1 MTGQIPLMP
10 AGHHDNDGASWLQPL
25 TGTGCIPLVNR
36 IEDCRIRRLGF
47 LFTVRVVNDQQISTL
62 TGDSAANADG
72 KILAFLI
79 GVPTAC
85 GLAVLT
91 QLHTWESGLKIF
103 SADEVPHLAA
113 KAHRQFSGM
122 SSLNNLP

>member
-10 AGHHDNDGASWLQPL
+10 AGHHDNDGATGLQPL
-25 TGTGCIPLVNR
+25 TGTGSVPLVNR
-36 IEDCRIRRLGF
+36 IEDRRIKRLGF
-47 LFTVRVVNDQQISTL
+47 LFTVRVVDDQQVGTL
-62 TGDSAANADG
+62 TGNRTANADG

-79 GVPTAC
+79 GVPAAC

-91 QLHTWESGLKIF
+91 QLNAWESRLKIF

-113 KAHRQFSGM
+113 KAHRQFGGM
-122 SSLNNLP
+122 GGLDNLP